1 MPLGEISNLEGR
13 LKQLN
18 ESIDEALKVSLR
30 NRSGLTLVA
39 VSKRQPVAAVR
50 QAYELG
56 LREFGESQVQEAVPK
71 AKVLP
76 EDIIWHYIGH
86 LQKNKVRKAVQFFPY
101 IHSIDSLSLL
111 QRVDKIA
118 AEERVKPK
126 VFLQV
131 NYALDPDKFGLHP
144 EAVETVLDAAL
155 DLTHIECVGLMG
167 IPPLDYNGE
176 RCDTYFSGIAKLR
189 DKLKERFP
197 DWPGKLSLGMS
208 SDFACAIKQGSN
220 YIRVGSTL
228 FGERLS

>member
-1 MPLGEISNLEGR
+1 MPLGEISDLGKR
-13 LKQLN
+13 LDKLN
-18 ESIDEALKVSLR
+18 EAIDEALKVSLR

-39 VSKRQPVAAVR
+39 VSKRQPRVAVK
-50 QAYELG
+50 QAYDLG
-56 LREFGESQVQEAVPK
+56 LREFGESQIQEAVPK
-71 AKVLP
+71 SKCLP
-76 EDIIWHYIGH
+76 EDIIWHFIGH
-86 LQKNKVRKAVQFFPY
+86 LQKNKVRKAVQHFEY

-144 EAVETVLDAAL
+144 EAVETVLEAAF
-155 DLTHIECVGLMG
+155 DLTHIECIGLMG
-167 IPPLDYNGE
+167 IPPLDYQDA
-176 RCDTYFSGIAKLR
+176 RCETYFGGIAELR

-197 DWPGKLSLGMS
+197 EWPGKLSIGMS

-220 YIRVGSTL
+220 FIRVGSSL
-228 FGERLS
+228 FGERPS